1 MQDLQHLVDL
11 RFQVGEVA
19 SIDKLSELWA
29 IDKTAYGEA
38 SLSWETFKGWW
49 RSYRP
54 GLKTLFLEDRIV
66 GAIGIW
72 PLSERC
78 ARRLATGRI
87 KESEITGRMM
97 RGRKPAR
104 CWYIS
109 GIVLKPEIAG
119 GAAIRALFS
128 QGIGSWL
135 TRGNIE
141 FPCELFAL
149 ANSVEAET
157 LLQGF
162 NFFKVQNAKA
172 MPDNVPL
179 FGLKMDTKEELVSLL
194 RARGVDLDLR

>member
-54 GLKTLFLEDRIV
+54 GLKALFLEDRIV

-78 ARRLATGRI
+78 ARRLAAGRI

-97 RGRKPAR
+97 RGRKPAH

-149 ANSVEAET
+149 ANSLEAET
-157 LLQGF
+157 LLQGSISSKF
-162 NFFKVQNAKA
+162 R
-172 MPDNVPL
+172 MPKQCRITCL
-179 FGLKMDTKEELVSLL
+179 FSV
-194 RARGVDLDLR
+194 

>member
-1 MQDLQHLVDL
+1 
-11 RFQVGEVA
+11 
-19 SIDKLSELWA
+19 
-29 IDKTAYGEA
+29 
-38 SLSWETFKGWW
+38 
-49 RSYRP
+49 
-54 GLKTLFLEDRIV
+54 V

-104 CWYIS
+104 CWYVS
-109 GIVLKPEIAG
+109 GIVLEPEIAG

-149 ANSVEAET
+149 ANSLEAET

-162 NFFKVQNAKA
+162 NFFKLQNAKA
-172 MPDNVPL
+172 MPDSVPL
-179 FGLKMDTKEELVSLL
+179 FGLKMDTREELVSLL

>member
-1 MQDLQHLVDL
+1 M
-11 RFQVGEVA
+11 
-19 SIDKLSELWA
+19 
-29 IDKTAYGEA
+29 
-38 SLSWETFKGWW
+38 
-49 RSYRP
+49 
-54 GLKTLFLEDRIV
+54 FLEDRVV

-78 ARRLATGRI
+78 ARRLAAGRI

-97 RGRKPAR
+97 RGRKPAG
-104 CWYIS
+104 CWYVS
-109 GIVLKPEIAG
+109 GIVLEPEIAG

-149 ANSVEAET
+149 ANSLEAET

-172 MPDNVPL
+172 MMHCRIRYVSPPWTPAKRPGL
-179 FGLKMDTKEELVSLL
+179 FFSNQLGY
-194 RARGVDLDLR
+194 AR

>member
-54 GLKTLFLEDRIV
+54 GLKALFLEDRIV

-78 ARRLATGRI
+78 ARRLAAGRI
-87 KESEITGRMM
+87 KESDRQAALKDFN
-97 RGRKPAR
+97 RSASAPFQR
-104 CWYIS
+104 IS
-109 GIVLKPEIAG
+109 ESLRFLGSDFGLSGQFPERR
-119 GAAIRALFS
+119 AA
-128 QGIGSWL
+128 
-135 TRGNIE
+135 
-141 FPCELFAL
+141 
-149 ANSVEAET
+149 V
-157 LLQGF
+157 F
-162 NFFKVQNAKA
+162 NLH
-172 MPDNVPL
+172 MPDHRQIICRRIAEFCKQPL
-179 FGLKMDTKEELVSLL
+179 GAGRLGE
-194 RARGVDLDLR
+194 